1 MAFPPSPSPRNITS
15 RPQPKLKALISSL
28 LSSLQDG
35 VIGGLASDHS
45 PSPCADKLLDEG
57 NFLKAWGGISG
68 ITIVDYFG
76 IHLFNHSLPP
86 SFLPYFIQSLAPLL
100 THSLAPSLTRSL
112 LCSLTQSLAHSLA
125 HPLSRSLAHLLTLL
139 FTHSLTHSLVC
150 SFICKF
156 CKFPWF
162 QVLIANS
169 HH

>member
-76 IHLFNHSLPP
+76 IHLFNHSLLP
-86 SFLPYFIQSLAPLL
+86 SFLTSFN
-100 THSLAPSLTRSL
+100 HSL
-112 LCSLTQSLAHSLA
+112 LCSLTHSL
-125 HPLSRSLAHLLTLL
+125 LRSLARSFARSLNHSL
-139 FTHSLTHSLVC
+139 THSLTHSLARSLTYSLSYSLTHSLTLLCVHSSA
-150 SFICKF
+150 SFAS
-156 CKFPWF
+156 FPGF
-162 QVLIANS
+162 KC
-169 HH
+169 